1 MIQGFIVN
9 PVKRKGKKMPAPKR
23 RRRRGTR
30 KGQVRRTA
38 RRAFMKKSNPVRRR
52 KARRKNPAGDIVQD
66 AVIAGAFGAAICGV
80 FEMLKTNKAKEVA
93 RTGDP
98 KAGVP
103 NFMVEGYG
111 EPAVMAGAGI
121 ALGLLMDRAK
131 GGSFFKKNA
140 KQAASGIVAVAAAQ
154 ALKVFYAEQAAKQ
167 VPAGALYA
175 ASPQAAIA
183 APNAALN
190 QGVGAL
196 YEGALPF

>member
-103 NFMVEGYG
+103 NFMVEG
-111 EPAVMAGAGI
+111 
-121 ALGLLMDRAK
+121 
-131 GGSFFKKNA
+131 
-140 KQAASGIVAVAAAQ
+140 
-154 ALKVFYAEQAAKQ
+154 
-167 VPAGALYA
+167 
-175 ASPQAAIA
+175 
-183 APNAALN
+183 
-190 QGVGAL
+190 
-196 YEGALPF
+196 